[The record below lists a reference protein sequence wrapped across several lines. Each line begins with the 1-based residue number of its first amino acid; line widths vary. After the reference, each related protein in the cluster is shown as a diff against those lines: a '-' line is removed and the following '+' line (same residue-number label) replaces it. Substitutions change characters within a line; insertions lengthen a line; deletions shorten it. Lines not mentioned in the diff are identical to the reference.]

1 MSRLCSFAARLRA
14 ILVPKSLVGQLVF
27 TFSAAFLALL
37 LFSSFFADH
46 TRQYFFLRNFMA
58 DRARRMTDSVLL
70 LEAARKD
77 ERAGLLQRLHYRG
90 LRGILLPG
98 QPELPAPPSDFRDQ
112 ASRLLRTYINLQL
125 EETRN
130 PPRARLRREG
140 ELDTMPDGPAL
151 ATVHEL
157 KMPTAL
163 ESMKVLPHRRPHR
176 TA

>member
-125 EETRN
+125 EETR
-130 PPRARLRREG
+130 
-140 ELDTMPDGPAL
+140 T
-151 ATVHEL
+151 
-157 KMPTAL
+157 
-163 ESMKVLPHRRPHR
+163 
-176 TA
+176 